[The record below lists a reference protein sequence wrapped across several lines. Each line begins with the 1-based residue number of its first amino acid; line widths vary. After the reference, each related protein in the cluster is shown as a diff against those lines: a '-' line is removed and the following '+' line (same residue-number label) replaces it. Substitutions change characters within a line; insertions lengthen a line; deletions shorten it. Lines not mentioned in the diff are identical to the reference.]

1 MKILVAEDDPS
12 LRRALVSILQ
22 KNRCCVDAVDN
33 GRDALDYLRSDL
45 YDAAILDIMMPL
57 MDGVS
62 VLIRAREAGHATPV
76 LLLTAKSGIDDK
88 IAGLDA
94 GANDYLTKPFDMREL
109 LARLWAL
116 TRRQDDRQGH
126 RLSCGNTVLDTRSFE
141 LSAPGGS
148 YRLAGKEYQMMLL
161 FMRNPG
167 AVIPPMQF
175 LDNIWD
181 VDSRAGENTVWT
193 YVSYLRRKLE
203 AIGADVRIR
212 TMRGTGYLLEVRR

>member
-33 GRDALDYLRSDL
+33 GGDALDYLRSDL

-109 LARLWAL
+109 LARLRAL

-126 RLSCGNTVLDTRSFE
+126 RLH
-141 LSAPGGS
+141 
-148 YRLAGKEYQMMLL
+148 
-161 FMRNPG
+161 
-167 AVIPPMQF
+167 
-175 LDNIWD
+175 
-181 VDSRAGENTVWT
+181 RAGHPL
-193 YVSYLRRKLE
+193 LRAVCAGWQLPAGRQGIPDD
-203 AIGADVRIR
+203 AAVHAQSRGGHPADAVP
-212 TMRGTGYLLEVRR
+212 